1 MAAAGRYL
9 SLRVRVPDRPGS
21 LAAVLAVLAAVGAN
35 VLEVEH
41 ERTATRLHVGEV
53 EVFVVL
59 ETRGPDH
66 ADEVIS
72 ALTRAG
78 FAVTSD

>member
-1 MAAAGRYL
+1 MNEAILVEGLVKRFGETTALAG
-9 SLRVRVPDRPGS
+9 
-21 LAAVLAVLAAVGAN
+21 VLGELAAVGAN

-41 ERTATRLHVGEV
+41 ERTGARLHLGEV

-66 ADEVIS
+66 AAEVCA
-72 ALTRAG
+72 ALERAG
-78 FAVTSD
+78 YAVTQG

>member
-1 MAAAGRYL
+1 MR
-9 SLRVRVPDRPGS
+9 
-21 LAAVLAVLAAVGAN
+21 AAVGAN

-41 ERTATRLHVGEV
+41 ERTASRLHIGEV
-53 EVFVVL
+53 EIFVVL

-66 ADEVIS
+66 AEEVVA